1 MTKSER
7 VRAALAG
14 RSVDRVP
21 VSFWRHYPEIDLDP
35 LALAEA
41 LVNFHRRYDLDFIKV
56 MPNGVYCVEDWGCQ
70 IAYQGSSGGA
80 RTCTRHAVQRLE
92 DWSRLTPLSPEA
104 GALGRELR
112 CLRAVVGGRGDDAPV
127 LQTVFSPF
135 TVARKVAGPE
145 LVLDTMRRD
154 PARLH
159 VALEVIATTVTG
171 YARACLGAGAQG
183 VFFASQAATPEVLT
197 LEEHRTFVEPYD
209 LAVLEPLR
217 ARQAILLVHLH
228 GDQPYLAHVA
238 SQYPA
243 SALNWHDRRT
253 RPSLAEAKTQV
264 SQALVG
270 GLDER
275 GSMIT
280 ATPAEVRAQALDA
293 IAQCGGQRLLLGP
306 GCVVDLRVPE
316 SNLAAARQA
325 VEGVRQA

>member
-14 RSVDRVP
+14 RPVDRVP
-21 VSFWRHYPEIDLDP
+21 VSFWRHFPEIDLDP
-35 LALAEA
+35 LSLAEA
-41 LVNFHRRYDLDFIKV
+41 LVSFHRRYDLDFIKV
-56 MPNGVYCVEDWGCQ
+56 MPNGVYGVEDWGCQ
-70 IAYQGSSGGA
+70 IAYQGGSSGA
-80 RTCTRHAVQRLE
+80 RTCTRHGVQQVA
-92 DWSRLTPLSPEA
+92 DWSRLEPLDPEA

-127 LQTVFSPF
+127 LQTIFSPF
-135 TVARKVAGPE
+135 TIARKVAGPD
-145 LVLDTMRRD
+145 LVRETMRRD
-154 PARLH
+154 PARLQA
-159 VALEVIATTVTG
+159 ALRVIATTVTE
-171 YARACLGAGAQG
+171 YAQACLGAGAQG

-197 LEEHRTFVEPYD
+197 LDEHRAFVEPGD

-217 ARQAILLVHLH
+217 ARQAIILVHLH
-228 GDQPYLAHVA
+228 GEQPYLAHVA
-238 SQYPA
+238 SSYPA

-264 SQALVG
+264 SPALVG

-293 IAQCGGQRLLLGP
+293 IAQCGGRRFLLGP
-306 GCVVDLRVPE
+306 GCVVDLKVPE
-316 SNLAAARQA
+316 ANLAAARQA
-325 VEGVRQA
+325 VEPGSR